1 METYVK
7 LRLIREENKLIQAQV
22 AAVLGVVRSTY
33 CGYEIGRRQISPEQ
47 LRTLAKFYRLP
58 INTFFD
64 IDEKTVNDSE
74 HYDEQTVYLS
84 SLSKDERDLIVKYR
98 TLNDTEKAEVI
109 SSVNQMND
117 NGEK

>member
-7 LRLIREENKLIQAQV
+7 LKLIREENKLKQAQV

-33 CGYEIGRRQISPEQ
+33 CNYEIGRRQIDPEQ
-47 LRTLAKFYRLP
+47 LGKLAEFYRLP
-58 INTFFD
+58 INAFYD

-74 HYDEQTVYLS
+74 HYDEKTVYLS

-98 TLNDTEKAEVI
+98 TLNATEKAEVI
-109 SSVNQMND
+109 SSVNQMNN